1 MYYVVPR
8 FADLF
13 VEEVRR
19 KRSEILRVAA
29 GSADLASRYRELVK
43 GVWVEGVEA
52 RNEFDKVYAVDSG
65 SDEIEVAGGGAILV
79 TRAVALEA
87 GGRELRKLRVDA
99 LFPKSVRD
107 YDDFKRLLREHLE
120 HEVALEAVDE
130 GAGLVMLDGSL
141 FGRMSHVIRELNVEG
156 REGFILDYV
165 ETYGQL
171 LSRAVRKGVIV
182 AGVSK
187 DSRSTV
193 LREEL
198 LLSELKR
205 CLEGCPTGLASKV
218 LELWVRLRRR
228 PSHVL
233 EEVRR
238 LVKEGLDP
246 RIYELFVEARNPVPD
261 SKLLLL
267 MNLEPGYTVPVKLT
281 LERVQMGVIEVA
293 LTEEFRLM
301 ALLGE
306 IFEKVSDELGSR
318 FAEKVERVLAALRSY
333 PAVLTSYVIFSRGDD
348 PVRVD
353 IVVGREDLAAGS
365 SRFVRSPPDSFIRVL
380 RQLAFLYAGRMSY
393 NVLLL
398 EADKR
403 VRTTAETLDLY
414 HKLAMKELGELI
426 VHSRGERRYF
436 IP

>member
-1 MYYVVPR
+1 MPR

-19 KRSEILRVAA
+19 KRGEILRVAA
-29 GSADLASRYRELVK
+29 GSADLASRYRELVR

-52 RNEFDKVYAVDSG
+52 RNEFDRVYAVDSS
-65 SDEIEVAGGGAILV
+65 SDEIEVAGGGVILV
-79 TRAVALEA
+79 TRAVALGA
-87 GGRELRKLRVDA
+87 NGRELRKLRVDA
-99 LFPKSVRD
+99 FFPRSIRD
-107 YDDFKRLLREHLE
+107 YEDFKRLLREHLE
-120 HEVALEAVDE
+120 HEVALEAVEE
-130 GAGLVMLDGSL
+130 GADLVLLDGSL
-141 FGRMSHVIRELNVEG
+141 FGRMSHVVRELSVDG
-156 REGFILDYV
+156 REGFLLDYV

-171 LSRAVRKGVIV
+171 LSRAVRKGVII

-193 LREEL
+193 LKEEL
-198 LLSELKR
+198 LLSELRKR
-205 CLEGCPTGLASKV
+205 LEGCPTGLAEKV
-218 LELWVRLRRR
+218 LELWARLRRR
-228 PSHVL
+228 PSQVL

-238 LVKEGLDP
+238 LVREGLDP
-246 RIYELFVEARNPVPD
+246 RIYELFEEAKSPVPD

-267 MNLEPGYTVPVKLT
+267 MNLGPGFTAPIRLT

-293 LTEEFRLM
+293 LTEETRLV
-301 ALLGE
+301 ALLDA
-306 IFEKVSDELGSR
+306 IFEKVSDELGPR
-318 FAEKVERVLAALRSY
+318 FAENVNRVLAALRSY
-333 PAVLTSYVIFSRGDD
+333 PAVLASYVIFSRGDD

-353 IVVGREDLAAGS
+353 IAVNREDLAAS
-365 SRFVRSPPDSFIRVL
+365 TSRFVSSPPDSFIRVL
-380 RQLAFLYAGRMSY
+380 RQLAFLYSGRTSY

-403 VRTTAETLDLY
+403 VRATTETLDLY

-436 IP
+436 VP

>member
-1 MYYVVPR
+1 MPR

-19 KRSEILRVAA
+19 KRGEILRVAA
-29 GSADLASRYRELVK
+29 GSADLVSRYSELVR

-52 RNEFDKVYAVDSG
+52 RNEFDGVYAVDSS
-65 SDEIEVAGGGAILV
+65 SDEIEVAGGGVILV
-79 TRAVALEA
+79 TRAVALGA
-87 GGRELRKLRVDA
+87 NGRELRKLRVDA
-99 LFPKSVRD
+99 FFPRSIRD
-107 YDDFKRLLREHLE
+107 YEDFKRLLREHLE
-120 HEVALEAVDE
+120 HEVALEAVEE
-130 GAGLVMLDGSL
+130 GADLVLLDGSL
-141 FGRMSHVIRELNVEG
+141 FGRMSHVVRELSVDG
-156 REGFILDYV
+156 REGFLLDYV

-171 LSRAVRKGVIV
+171 LSRAVRKGVII

-193 LREEL
+193 LKEEL
-198 LLSELKR
+198 LLSELRKR
-205 CLEGCPTGLASKV
+205 LEGCPTGLAEKV
-218 LELWVRLRRR
+218 LELWARLRRR
-228 PSHVL
+228 PSQVL

-246 RIYELFVEARNPVPD
+246 RIYELFEEAKSPVPD

-267 MNLEPGYTVPVKLT
+267 MNLGPGFTAPIRLT

-293 LTEEFRLM
+293 LTEETRLV
-301 ALLGE
+301 ALLDA

-318 FAEKVERVLAALRSY
+318 FAENVNRVLAALRSY
-333 PAVLTSYVIFSRGDD
+333 PAVLASYVIFSRGDD

-353 IVVGREDLAAGS
+353 IAVNREDLAAS
-365 SRFVRSPPDSFIRVL
+365 TSRFVSSPPDSFIRVL
-380 RQLAFLYAGRMSY
+380 RQLAFLYSGRTSY

-403 VRTTAETLDLY
+403 VRATAETLDLY

-436 IP
+436 VP

>member
-1 MYYVVPR
+1 MPR

-19 KRSEILRVAA
+19 KRGEILRVAA
-29 GSADLASRYRELVK
+29 GSADLASRYRELVRS
-43 GVWVEGVEA
+43 VWVEGVEA
-52 RNEFDKVYAVDSG
+52 RNEFDRVYAVDSS
-65 SDEIEVAGGGAILV
+65 SDEIEVAGGGVILV
-79 TRAVALEA
+79 TRAVALGA
-87 GGRELRKLRVDA
+87 NGRELRKLRVDA
-99 LFPKSVRD
+99 FFPRSIRD
-107 YDDFKRLLREHLE
+107 YEDFKRLLREHLE
-120 HEVALEAVDE
+120 HEVALEAVEE
-130 GAGLVMLDGSL
+130 GADLVLLDGSL
-141 FGRMSHVIRELNVEG
+141 FGRMSHVVRELSVDG
-156 REGFILDYV
+156 REGFLLDYV

-171 LSRAVRKGVIV
+171 LSRAVRKGVII

-193 LREEL
+193 LKEEL
-198 LLSELKR
+198 LLSELRKR
-205 CLEGCPTGLASKV
+205 LEGCPTGLAEKV
-218 LELWVRLRRR
+218 LELWARLRRR
-228 PSHVL
+228 PSQVL

-246 RIYELFVEARNPVPD
+246 RIYELFEEAKSPVPD

-267 MNLEPGYTVPVKLT
+267 MNLGPGFTAPIRLT

-293 LTEEFRLM
+293 LTEETRLV
-301 ALLGE
+301 ALLDA
-306 IFEKVSDELGSR
+306 IFEKVSDELGPR
-318 FAEKVERVLAALRSY
+318 FAENVNRVLAALRSY
-333 PAVLTSYVIFSRGDD
+333 PAVLASYVIFSRGDD

-353 IVVGREDLAAGS
+353 IAVNREDLAAS
-365 SRFVRSPPDSFIRVL
+365 TSRFVSSPPDSFIRVL
-380 RQLAFLYAGRMSY
+380 RQLAFLYSGRTSY

-403 VRTTAETLDLY
+403 VRATAETLDLY

-436 IP
+436 VP

>member
-1 MYYVVPR
+1 MPR

-19 KRSEILRVAA
+19 KRGEILRVAA
-29 GSADLASRYRELVK
+29 GSADLASRYRELVR

-52 RNEFDKVYAVDSG
+52 RNEFDRVYAVDSS
-65 SDEIEVAGGGAILV
+65 SDEIEVAGGGVILV
-79 TRAVALEA
+79 TRAVALGA
-87 GGRELRKLRVDA
+87 NGRELRKLRVDA
-99 LFPKSVRD
+99 FFPRSIRD
-107 YDDFKRLLREHLE
+107 YEDFKRLLREHLE
-120 HEVALEAVDE
+120 HEVALEAVEE
-130 GAGLVMLDGSL
+130 GADLVLLDGSL
-141 FGRMSHVIRELNVEG
+141 FGRMSHVVRELSVDG
-156 REGFILDYV
+156 REGFLLDYV

-171 LSRAVRKGVIV
+171 LSRAVRKGVII

-193 LREEL
+193 LKEEL
-198 LLSELKR
+198 LLSELRKR
-205 CLEGCPTGLASKV
+205 LEGCPTGLAEKV
-218 LELWVRLRRR
+218 LELWARLRRR
-228 PSHVL
+228 PSQVL

-246 RIYELFVEARNPVPD
+246 RIYELFEEAKSPVPD

-267 MNLEPGYTVPVKLT
+267 MNLGPGFTAPIRLT

-293 LTEEFRLM
+293 LTEETRLV
-301 ALLGE
+301 ALLDA
-306 IFEKVSDELGSR
+306 IFEKVSDELGPR
-318 FAEKVERVLAALRSY
+318 FAENVNRVLAALRSY
-333 PAVLTSYVIFSRGDD
+333 PAVLASYVIFSRGDD

-353 IVVGREDLAAGS
+353 IAVNREDLAAS
-365 SRFVRSPPDSFIRVL
+365 TSRFVSSPPDSFIRVL
-380 RQLAFLYAGRMSY
+380 RQLAFLYSGRTSY

-403 VRTTAETLDLY
+403 VRATAETLDLY

-436 IP
+436 VP